1 MFKTFKNVVFILL
14 CMASDF
20 KDFREKALVDVKRKV
35 KESVDKDLMIINAI
49 NNIEELEKTFNSL
62 TSRIREWFSLK
73 NPEFE
78 KSVEDNQRFID
89 KILNDELDSSEM
101 GAVLDKSDDE
111 AILSL
116 VLLSKGI
123 LKTKKFLEDYLVRV
137 MNNHCL
143 NILSLAGPTIGA
155 KLLREAGSLRK
166 LSMTQS
172 GTIQLLGAE
181 KALFRHIKTGARPPK
196 YGFIV
201 NHQVVSGAK
210 TSDRGKAARA
220 LADKLSVAARLDF
233 FKGDFLGDKFL
244 EELKLRFCKQ

>member
-1 MFKTFKNVVFILL
+1 
-14 CMASDF
+14 MAGDF

-62 TSRIREWFSLK
+62 TSRVREWFSLK

-89 KILNDELDSSEM
+89 KILSDELDSSEM

-143 NILSLAGPTIGA
+143 NLLSLAGPTIGA
-155 KLLREAGSLRK
+155 KLLREAGSLKK

-210 TSDRGKAARA
+210 VSERGKAARA